1 MRKTTI
7 KIAILF
13 ISLMALVA
21 WSPNHGEAP
30 YTGSFSLSYPAS
42 GQVKSSAT
50 SIKWSTAAINDMDG
64 DGNSEYLDQT
74 ADCVGSGGDKLDVSY
89 VVTNIP
95 DHGVYSY
102 NDCGN
107 SFIREEV
114 ELHIDEDSLVAG
126 ASYYYNVVWLCKVA
140 PTSGEINIT
149 YEPAPWS
156 HDWLDKVNYSCS
168 STASIQSQQ
177 ALMDANSILQ
187 TEEGNTQSVPTTKN
201 GRPDIIHQFEN
212 GIFAYE
218 VVRNEYGKL
227 RVRVNVEFEDP
238 QIFKAYEDYNENL
251 AAELASQEQPVSVV
265 ITFASPLTVGEL
277 GELTERL
284 GMEVVSYSILGSS
297 QENETTS
304 VHVWPQSKMVEEIP
318 AIDGVD
324 MDGVM
329 TVTGIVNSS
338 SLSTLNA
345 SEKVAFTDV
354 IANQIQSQVQS
365 DLGKFIGFDQMG
377 IPTPAWSLFTG
388 EVQAPTE

>member
-1 MRKTTI
+1 MKKTTV

-50 SIKWSTAAINDMDG
+50 SIKWTTAAINDMDG

-95 DHGVYSY
+95 DHGVAAY

-107 SFIREEV
+107 SSIREEV

-140 PTSGEINIT
+140 PTSGEINVSF
-149 YEPAPWS
+149 EPAPWD

-177 ALMDANSILQ
+177 ALMRSALDVGLQ
-187 TEEGNTQSVPTTKN
+187 EEESKPAVSTKN
-201 GRPDIIHQFEN
+201 GRSDIIHQFEN

-218 VVRNEYGKL
+218 VVRNEHGKL

-238 QIFKAYEDYNENL
+238 QILEAYENYNRDL
-251 AAELASQEQPVSVV
+251 AIELASKEQPVLTV

-277 GELTERL
+277 RELTESL
-284 GMEVVSYSILGSS
+284 GMEVVSYSIFGSS
-297 QENETTS
+297 QEDDITTI
-304 VHVWPQSKMVEEIP
+304 HVWPQSKTVEEIP
-318 AIDGVD
+318 VIDGVT

-329 TVTGIVNSS
+329 TVTGIVDSS
-338 SLSTLNA
+338 SLPVLSA
-345 SEKVAFTDV
+345 SEEVALIDV
-354 IANQIQSQVQS
+354 IGNQIQSQVQS
-365 DLGKFIGFDQMG
+365 DLGEFIELGQLG
-377 IPTPAWSLFTG
+377 IPTPAWSLIAG
-388 EVQAPTE
+388 EI